1 MKFLR
6 VTFRCFGPF
15 EECPLDLAGAS
26 NMHVVYGPNE
36 AGKSSAL
43 RGLYAL
49 LFGFPTQSTDNFRFN
64 YPQFRV
70 LAALQ
75 NAAGDTLDCIRR
87 KGNKATLRQCDDKT
101 EIPDST
107 LAEFLGGLQQS
118 QFEQLFGLDCERLVA
133 GGKEM
138 AAGEGD
144 LGEALFAAGAGLA
157 GLRKLEESLAN
168 RRKALFTPSGR
179 LQPIGKSLAELAE
192 QLAAVRSESLLPDKY
207 AEAVA
212 AAECAA
218 TKSKELREERNK
230 VRACLAQLQLYQSAL
245 PTIALLQR
253 AEERFKSVAS
263 APLLPA
269 DFERQFNVAWK
280 ESELAKTKLAELKE
294 QHAQLAA
301 LQQTA
306 EPPAEVLAE
315 EAEIDAVGLLI
326 GADRK
331 SQQTAIE
338 ADTRR
343 REFEA
348 EARDIFKELTGSTD
362 WAQMSSLK
370 PRRDD
375 EDRIQELAAE
385 YKAVQQAVAAAE
397 ERLQTLREALR
408 SAETKYAQMGPALES
423 PPWLALLE
431 ELTSHGPLEEL
442 ARKRQVT
449 QATQEKKLQA
459 EFTKLLPGATCE
471 WSGAAALPVP
481 QAAAVADFRQ
491 RLKQETQ
498 AVADQRK
505 ELQQVEQELAA
516 GRLEIAAETGAEPPP
531 SIEHLTAARSERDIG
546 LQLVRQR
553 LTNTPDVVG
562 EQSFIASRAPEQ
574 SLMDATE
581 ATVRESDQVADRLR
595 READRVAKAQAA
607 QQRLQ
612 VWQTRREEVARQ
624 LTNVELRLNHT
635 EQAWRQL
642 WQPAGIVPQSPE
654 VMQDWL
660 TRWERYLADAAAWAE
675 TQDQLTDELRQISAL
690 RARLAESCP
699 AAANA
704 KTLVE
709 GLTSARQLAKEVAE
723 RTSQAEKLQA
733 DVQRL
738 NTDVAAAE
746 SALNAAQTEQAT
758 WQQQW
763 VEAIRVLQLQKP
775 ETSIATAQKYLKLIA
790 EMQQKLSDARIKAAV
805 VRDLEAER
813 SQLLQRLNSLRQRL
827 DRRAK
832 PSTPESLSDDFRSVE
847 LALKAARVVRTQF
860 DERAKQ
866 LYKLAKEVEV
876 TKESLR
882 VAEASL
888 AALAQQAAVSQV
900 SEIPAAVQ
908 QAKERAATATELKG
922 YERAIAEIAKGQ
934 SSAEFSAAALRERDT
949 LGPELLT
956 LGSRVK
962 ELDLEI
968 SAAEAEALTTKQAL
982 DVFERAADTAATAR
996 QQAELVTGRLSA
1008 QVTEYAALHVAS
1020 VALERAKERYR
1031 ERNQD
1036 TLLARAGEFFRTL
1049 TGHAFSGLD
1058 IDNEE
1063 GADVLKAVRDNGH
1076 PNSRIAVSGLSDGSR
1091 DQLFLAL
1098 RLAGIEQHLQQR
1110 EPVPLIIDDV
1120 LMTFDDARSRATLKC
1135 LAELSA
1141 KTQVL
1146 LFTHHEHVVQLAQEV
1161 CPAAVQHKLEELNRK
1176 AG

>member
-6 VTFRCFGPF
+6 ITFRCFGPF
-15 EECPLDLAGAS
+15 EECPLDLAGGS

-87 KGNKATLRQCDDKT
+87 KGNKATLRQGDDKT
-101 EIPDST
+101 EIPDSL

-138 AAGEGD
+138 AAGQGD

-157 GLRKLEESLAN
+157 GLRKLEESLAD

-192 QLAAVRSESLLPDKY
+192 QLATVRSESLLPDKY
-207 AEAVA
+207 AEAVTA
-212 AAECAA
+212 NESAA
-218 TKSKELREERNK
+218 TKSKELRDERNK
-230 VRACLAQLQLYQSAL
+230 VRARLAQLQLYQTAL
-245 PTIALLQR
+245 PTIDLLQQ
-253 AEERFKSVAS
+253 AEDRFQPVAQ

-269 DFERQFNVAWK
+269 DFERQFNTAWK
-280 ESELAKTKLAELKE
+280 ESELARTKLADLKE
-294 QHAQLAA
+294 QHAQLAT

-306 EPPAEVLAE
+306 EPPADVLAE

-362 WAQMSSLK
+362 WAQMPSLK

-397 ERLQTLREALR
+397 DRLLTMREALR
-408 SAETKYAQMGPALES
+408 SAETRYAQLGPARTA
-423 PPWLALLE
+423 PPWLALVE

-449 QATQEKKLQA
+449 QTTQEKKLQA
-459 EFTKLLPGATCE
+459 EFAKLLPGGTCE
-471 WSGAAALPVP
+471 WSDAATLPVP
-481 QAAAVADFRQ
+481 QAAAIADYRQ

-498 AVADQRK
+498 GVADQRK
-505 ELQQVEQELAA
+505 ELQQSEQELAA
-516 GRLEIAAETGAEPPP
+516 GRLEIAAETGAEAPP
-531 SIEHLTAARSERDIG
+531 SIENLTAARGERDSG
-546 LQLVRQR
+546 LQLIRQR
-553 LTNTPDVVG
+553 LTSTPDVAG
-562 EQSFIASRAPEQ
+562 EQSFIASRAPGQ
-574 SLMDATE
+574 SLIDVTE
-581 ATVRESDQVADRLR
+581 ATVRKSDQVADRLR
-595 READRVAKAQAA
+595 READRVAATQAA

-612 VWQTRREEVARQ
+612 AWQIRREEVARH
-624 LTNVELRLNHT
+624 LTNAELRLNQT

-654 VMQDWL
+654 AMQDWL
-660 TRWERYLADAAAWAE
+660 TRWERYLADVVSWAE
-675 TQDQLTDELRQISAL
+675 NQGQLTDELRQITAFL
-690 RARLAESCP
+690 ARLVESCP
-699 AAANA
+699 AAASA
-704 KTLVE
+704 QTLAE
-709 GLTSARQLAKEVAE
+709 GLTLARQLAKEVAE
-723 RTSQAEKLQA
+723 KTAQAEKLQA

-738 NTDVAAAE
+738 NTDVSTAE
-746 SALNAAQTEQAT
+746 SAFRAAQQAQAT

-763 VEAIRVLQLQKP
+763 VEAIGVLRLQKP
-775 ETSIATAQKYLKLIA
+775 ETSIATAQKYLKQIG

-813 SQLLQRLNSLRQRL
+813 AHLLQRLTSLRQRL
-827 DRRAK
+827 EPGAK
-832 PSTPESLSDDFRSVE
+832 LSTGESLNDDFRSVE
-847 LALKAARVVRTQF
+847 LALKAARVTRTQF

-866 LYKLAKEVEV
+866 LHKLAKEIDV

-882 VAEASL
+882 LAEASL
-888 AALAQQAAVSQV
+888 AALAQQAAVRQV

-908 QAKERAATATELKG
+908 QAKQRAATAAELKG
-922 YERAIAEIAKGQ
+922 YERAIAEIARDQ
-934 SSAEFSAAALRERDT
+934 ISAEFSAAALRERET
-949 LGPELLT
+949 VGSELLT
-956 LGSRVK
+956 LDSRVK
-962 ELDLEI
+962 ELDGEI
-968 SAAEAEALTTKQAL
+968 SAAEGEALTTKQAL
-982 DVFERAADTAATAR
+982 DVFLRASDVAAAAR
-996 QQAELVTGRLSA
+996 QQAELVMGRLSA

-1020 VALERAKERYR
+1020 VALDRAKERYR

-1049 TGHAFSGLD
+1049 TGQAFSGLD

-1063 GADVLKAVRDNGH
+1063 GTDVLKAVRDNGH
-1076 PNSRIAVSGLSDGSR
+1076 PNSRVAVTGLSDGSR

-1120 LMTFDDARSRATLKC
+1120 LMTFDDARARATLKC

-1146 LFTHHEHVVQLAQEV
+1146 LFTHHEHVVRLAQEV
-1161 CPAAVQHKLEELNRK
+1161 CPAAVQHKL
-1176 AG
+1176 